1 MWHAYPFLLC
11 IVNTV
16 GMGVFSAMEIV
27 LFFFFHLLCWV
38 FIVSGD
44 AD

>member
-27 LFFFFHLLCWV
+27 LFFFFFSFVVLGVYRVWGC
-38 FIVSGD
+38 
-44 AD
+44 

>member
-1 MWHAYPFLLC
+1 MWHAYPFLFC
-11 IVNTV
+11 ILNTV

-27 LFFFFHLLCWV
+27 LFFFISFVVLSV
-38 FIVSGD
+38 VSGD